1 MIVAV
6 ILMRSFLD
14 VGRLDALVTNFQNLS
29 NSARPRVWWHWV
41 NGNVTKDGI
50 SSTPGNV
57 NPLK

>member
-1 MIVAV
+1 
-6 ILMRSFLD
+6 MRSFLD